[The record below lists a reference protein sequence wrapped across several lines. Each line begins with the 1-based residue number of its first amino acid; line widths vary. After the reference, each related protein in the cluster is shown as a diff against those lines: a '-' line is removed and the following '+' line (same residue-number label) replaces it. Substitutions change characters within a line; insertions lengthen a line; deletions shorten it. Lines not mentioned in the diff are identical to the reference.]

1 MTPLELGSHPN
12 PTQIAEALVY
22 LGARGAWSPAY
33 LMKALED
40 CLGFGG
46 FGLDETVASLC
57 LLEVTIPPNSC

>member
-1 MTPLELGSHPN
+1 
-12 PTQIAEALVY
+12 
-22 LGARGAWSPAY
+22 
-33 LMKALED
+33 MKALED